1 MVRSR
6 VFSLSE
12 SDGPGTVKSNKI
24 EAHAAFAKKPMGF
37 YCTATS
43 AMPLRATPAEG
54 YEVYGGYEGYEG
66 QS

>member
-6 VFSLSE
+6 VFSWSE
-12 SDGPGTVKSNKI
+12 SDGPGTVKSYKV
-24 EAHAAFAKKPMGF
+24 ELHPAFAKNQFGF

-43 AMPLRATPAEG
+43 AMLLRVIQAEG